1 MLRLS
6 LSPQLLRHLKTLP
19 VPRTA
24 MTAPP
29 KLTVTNAGTVI
40 GHERRTASAGTAAVI
55 DVAREISMEMKT

>member
-1 MLRLS
+1 
-6 LSPQLLRHLKTLP
+6 
-19 VPRTA
+19 